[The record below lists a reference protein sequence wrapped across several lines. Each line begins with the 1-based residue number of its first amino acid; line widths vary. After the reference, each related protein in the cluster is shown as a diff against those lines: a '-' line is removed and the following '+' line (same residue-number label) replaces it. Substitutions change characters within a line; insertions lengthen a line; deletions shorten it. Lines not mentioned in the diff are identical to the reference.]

1 MYSYFT
7 GCGIGRTCK
16 ISESNTAFCDRCD
29 FEKNASI
36 CGSWKGSHVTVEP
49 TAEPSGDC
57 VQSEDIVFS
66 GLNDSYIG

>member
-1 MYSYFT
+1 M
-7 GCGIGRTCK
+7 
-16 ISESNTAFCDRCD
+16 
-29 FEKNASI
+29 
-36 CGSWKGSHVTVEP
+36 TVEP